1 MVDIALV
8 FVGIAVLVHLLL
20 LAAAVYFIPR
30 VLAEED
36 LEVEHEGHEGG
47 GTNPS

>member
-1 MVDIALV
+1 MVQIALV
-8 FVGIAVLVHLLL
+8 FVALAILVHLLV

-36 LEVEHEGHEGG
+36 HGNGEDGQDAHAGHAG
-47 GTNPS
+47 